1 MLSFLKKFQPQYAYS
16 RYANKKCVDE
26 VTALAVRKK
35 CCNADFFLFLQFSLF
50 ELNMNISV
58 QAKHI

>member
-1 MLSFLKKFQPQYAYS
+1 MPI
-16 RYANKKCVDE
+16 KKCVDE

-50 ELNMNISV
+50 GLNMNISV
-58 QAKHI
+58 QAKHIFKSLLNI